1 VRSGAVRA
9 VAAVLLVGGAL
20 AGCGG
25 EPAAAPAQSD
35 RPDEVTVTPGPDGV
49 QAVEV
54 DADDANRFHPSL
66 IKAQPGPVLLTLRHV
81 GKGAPHNWLARDLP
95 GARVPVVRGGETRS
109 ASFRIGRPGDYRF
122 VCTIH
127 EAQGSVGRIVVESAP

>member
-9 VAAVLLVGGAL
+9 VAGGVLLVGL
-20 AGCGG
+20 AAACGG
-25 EPAAAPAQSD
+25 EPAAPPPQSAL
-35 RPDEVTVTPGPDGV
+35 PDEVTLTPGPDGV
-49 QAVEV
+49 QSVEV
-54 DADDANRFHPSL
+54 DADDRNRFHPSL

-81 GKGAPHNWLARDLP
+81 GTGAPHNWLARDLP